1 MSQNAKTRD
10 ERTKL
15 TATFMNNVA
24 VAMVVT
30 GLIVPLASYT
40 YNIQSA
46 APGTAIQDIGFLWAA
61 VGVGVHFIA
70 RFIIRGLQP

>member
-1 MSQNAKTRD
+1 MPQNAKTKD

-15 TATFMNNVA
+15 SATFLNNIA

-40 YNIQSA
+40 YDVPGA
-46 APGTAIQDIGFLWAA
+46 AMSTKIQDIGFLWVLAGFSA
-61 VGVGVHFIA
+61 HFIA
-70 RFIIRGLQP
+70 RLIIRGLQP